1 MYSEVTA
8 QIEELEKELVDLE
21 RTRRGVL
28 KLEHNGDVVMSDMGD
43 RSGYLWRDGST
54 GALSLRASFAIPL
67 PALPVHTHTVPQI
80 TPVNTARVIGRGT
93 AGIGAAEELTLAS
106 TAGFDLTYGAGTLN
120 IGATTDV
127 VRIARM
133 GIGAA
138 ADAVNSLVLNTVPNA
153 AANILTLNAG
163 VVSQRTAAQI
173 LGDIGAQ
180 PVDAFLTSIAALGTA
195 ADRMIYTTGIDTAAE
210 ATLTASARTALA
222 ITAVRGDILYA
233 SGAAT
238 WARLPVGALGTILR
252 SDGTDTAW
260 ATLATAGIQPLDAD
274 LTAIAALAGTG
285 ILCHTGVGTW
295 AERTITSACGLTVTN
310 PGGVAG
316 NIDIGLTTDVVQ
328 FGRVGVGVAAPAGTL
343 LYVYSTTADVL
354 ALIESTDNTKDITLG
369 LTNTSSGYGL
379 ASYVYAATDDVFH
392 LYSIGTRSYAW
403 GIDNSDSDKMVLST
417 AAGPAAV
424 PGTSNLAAWDTSGN
438 LVNTGTVS
446 ATQFTSSIAIGTAPL
461 VITSTTVCTNLNAD
475 LWDGYQFADYL
486 NQAVK
491 TTSSPTFAEV
501 TANNYVASV
510 AGGASYYMGAQN
522 AQNSWRL
529 QYVNT
534 TSAAIQFYNA
544 GSVYQPVQTWDDSG
558 NSAFG
563 GNITINDNGYIG
575 SATGTT
581 AIRIAS
587 TAAVTCASTLQTT
600 DVILAYSLGHGI
612 IRANTSD
619 GSDNAI
625 LQFCGGGADANNR
638 GAMVAV
644 CGNEAASNAGS
655 VVLTAGTAGQ
665 ITMYTGAGGATLA
678 LTISATQTVTCA
690 STLQAT
696 AVSIGTAPV
705 AGVGLHVI
713 GDSIFDTDGGN
724 DPVYVTRL
732 GATNECAAMWIDDHA
747 CYIASRQDESTTGK
761 ANLYVRVGNQAG
773 QTDAKFAVSSYSSG
787 ADVWMLGVTTGE
799 GIYVWGATNEEG
811 YINLQA
817 NQGADNTD
825 RWRFMASSSTDF
837 VTALSFQSYQTGS
850 WVNVWNVIDDSFR
863 SLSIYS
869 HTDATAANVYIDANY
884 QLFRST
890 SSSRYKGNIRT
901 LIDSEK
907 IYDLRPVSFQ
917 SRVTERRK
925 KITNSRNNEADLEI
939 IPTDMLKPGRRI
951 GLIAEEV
958 AEVMP
963 EMVDYDKDGK
973 PDGVHYAMLVAPL
986 IAEVKKLRDRIVE
999 LEKAT

>member
-587 TAAVTCASTLQTT
+587 TAAVTCASTLQ
-600 DVILAYSLGHGI
+600 
-612 IRANTSD
+612 
-619 GSDNAI
+619 
-625 LQFCGGGADANNR
+625 
-638 GAMVAV
+638 
-644 CGNEAASNAGS
+644 
-655 VVLTAGTAGQ
+655 
-665 ITMYTGAGGATLA
+665 
-678 LTISATQTVTCA
+678 
-690 STLQAT
+690 AT

-837 VTALSFQSYQTGS
+837 VTALSLQSYQTGS